1 MVCKLF
7 RASQPQY
14 VSHASKHAQAEE
26 GMSCMPGTSVHDAPC
41 ELMLSTV
48 LNPCNRAY
56 QVQRKAWKTT
66 HAG

>member
-1 MVCKLF
+1 MVCKLS

-26 GMSCMPGTSVHDAPC
+26 GMSCMPGMSVHVVQC

-48 LNPCNRAY
+48 LNPPNRAY
-56 QVQRKAWKTT
+56 QVQCKAWMTA